1 MNENTPGIHG
11 LHTLLDYDARK
22 FIIAE
27 IMLKNKLPEW
37 INIAGS
43 LALKSVIQKYQDFI
57 KGHIEQLEAFI
68 EAEDITSLSL
78 DNRIMKAFIEE
89 AEEKLET
96 CRDLAVKD
104 ACLLAAIQVIN
115 HYKIST
121 YGTAAAFAKALGM
134 EKQSSVFHVAEINE
148 KHIDDRLSQLAEHEI
163 NINARA
169 PFVLTQ

>member
-27 IMLKNKLPEW
+27 IILKNKLPEW

-43 LALKSVIQKYQDFI
+43 LKLKNVIQKYQDFV

-68 EAEDITSLSL
+68 EEEDITSLSL
-78 DNRIMKAFIEE
+78 NNRIMKAFIEE
-89 AEEKLET
+89 ADEKLGT
-96 CRDLAVKD
+96 CNDQTVKD
-104 ACLLAAIQVIN
+104 ACLLAALQVIS

-121 YGTAAAFAKALGM
+121 YGTAAAFAKTLGM
-134 EKQSSVFHVAEINE
+134 ERPASVFHEAEINE

-169 PFVLTQ
+169 PFILTM